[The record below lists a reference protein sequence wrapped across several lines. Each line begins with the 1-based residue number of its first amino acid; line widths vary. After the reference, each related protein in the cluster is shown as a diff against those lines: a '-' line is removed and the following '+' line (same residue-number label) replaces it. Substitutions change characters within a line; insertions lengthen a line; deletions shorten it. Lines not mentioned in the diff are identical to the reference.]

1 MNKKELV
8 YMIRDY
14 KDAIKL
20 YNEGIDHILHCLK
33 HNNNASD
40 RFLIA
45 KKIDIYVKRVNYINN
60 CIANQKLI
68 QDIKNGK

>member
-1 MNKKELV
+1 
-8 YMIRDY
+8 
-14 KDAIKL
+14 
-20 YNEGIDHILHCLK
+20 
-33 HNNNASD
+33 
-40 RFLIA
+40 LIA